1 MELVQLQLAAVVV
14 VACSQYN
21 NFKGDAWFRSLNIYI
36 YMYIYKHVVADII
49 LSSIN

>member
-36 YMYIYKHVVADII
+36 CIYISMWLRI
-49 LSSIN
+49 LFLVQSI